1 MEIDFHVE
9 KRYQL
14 LTLNSWVS
22 GFLKFSIRYI
32 LLSCWLIFFFLL
44 IDYPHIWQVY
54 WLTIDYL
61 VVAKSAVVSV
71 KIWLF
76 AMYFIE
82 FSSPDQIPYL
92 VENAFFNMYMTIYLP
107 FLFSHGCISIID
119 LWLILHRYDVCGALV
134 WRAFQWP
141 YAREPR
147 FLPSWGG
154 KFCGFFVL

>member
-32 LLSCWLIFFFLL
+32 LLSCWLFFSLL

-61 VVAKSAVVSV
+61 AVAKSAVVSD
-71 KIWLF
+71 KI
-76 AMYFIE
+76 
-82 FSSPDQIPYL
+82 
-92 VENAFFNMYMTIYLP
+92 
-107 FLFSHGCISIID
+107 
-119 LWLILHRYDVCGALV
+119 
-134 WRAFQWP
+134 
-141 YAREPR
+141 
-147 FLPSWGG
+147 
-154 KFCGFFVL
+154 